1 MVTAPQPK
9 GPRPGRR
16 RARRLLR
23 TLRTQLTRQF
33 ITRNRRLA
41 FALSVL
47 TIAIA
52 VAAVHL
58 SEWWFS
64 PGVMIL
70 PILAGGLLLWPRA
83 LRIFFAFAAAALIYD
98 VIKDKAGAGI
108 VATIVLT
115 AVFAD
120 VLARTREKLGVQG
133 LRGDR
138 MLLELRDR
146 IRAQGKLPELGEGW
160 GSSLVLKAGG
170 SSFGGDFVVSFSDG
184 KMLEVALVDV
194 SGKGIDAGTRALL
207 LSGAFGGL
215 LGSVP
220 REEFLP
226 ACNAYMRRGGA
237 SEGFVT
243 AVHLSLDLAS
253 GEYVIASAGHP
264 PAVHYDGA
272 AGRWRVTRAHG
283 IVLGVVADLH
293 GAATESERG
302 VLQRGDALMLYTD
315 GLVEAPG
322 RDIDVG
328 TDRLL
333 GEAERMLASGFRT
346 GAPALVAAMQREI
359 GGSDDCALVLLWRS
373 WPVLAAALSPGMPAG
388 PGIDD
393 VEHGPA
399 GLWRRKAEH
408 LLQDRVDGG
417 VQPVLGEGLFVVLG
431 LPDIDIAQ
439 PGLGAPGQVGDQARR
454 QLRAQ
459 AFLDPGVGLGVDRH
473 VVGDC
478 VGHRIA
484 SPILD
489 PK

>member
-1 MVTAPQPK
+1 MQA
-9 GPRPGRR
+9 
-16 RARRLLR
+16 LR
-23 TLRTQLTRQF
+23 SLQSQLTRQF

-41 FALSVL
+41 FVLSVA

-52 VAAVHL
+52 VATVHV

-83 LRIFFAFAAAALIYD
+83 LRIYFAFAAAALIYD
-98 VIKDKAGAGI
+98 VVDGKAGAGI

-115 AVFAD
+115 AIFAD
-120 VLARTREKLGVQG
+120 VLARTREELGVQG

-146 IRAQGKLPELGEGW
+146 IRAQGKLPDLGEGW
-160 GSSLVLKAGG
+160 GSSLVLKPAGG

-184 KMLEVALVDV
+184 KILEVALVDV

-226 ACNAYMRRGGA
+226 ACNAYMHRGSGA
-237 SEGFVT
+237 EGFVT

-253 GEYVIASAGHP
+253 GEYVIDSAGHP
-264 PAVHYDGA
+264 PAAHYDAA
-272 AGRWRVTRAHG
+272 AGRWRLTRAHG
-283 IVLGVVADLH
+283 IVLGVVANLH

-315 GLVEAPG
+315 GLVESPG
-322 RDIDVG
+322 RDIDAG

-333 GEAERMLASGFRT
+333 AEAGRLLSSGFKT
-346 GAPALVAAMQREI
+346 GAPALVSAMQREI
-359 GGSDDCALVLLWRS
+359 GSSDDCALVLIWR
-373 WPVLAAALSPGMPAG
+373 A
-388 PGIDD
+388 
-393 VEHGPA
+393 
-399 GLWRRKAEH
+399 
-408 LLQDRVDGG
+408 
-417 VQPVLGEGLFVVLG
+417 
-431 LPDIDIAQ
+431 
-439 PGLGAPGQVGDQARR
+439 
-454 QLRAQ
+454 
-459 AFLDPGVGLGVDRH
+459 
-473 VVGDC
+473 
-478 VGHRIA
+478 
-484 SPILD
+484 
-489 PK
+489 